1 MKRSNPI
8 FLVPA
13 IFFAGVLLAG
23 CSQSATDK
31 PADAPEKSG
40 GLAKAGVTIDAA
52 TQERLGLKSGPLVPA
67 EWQPEIKAFGRVLDP
82 ALLLDS
88 LMDLGRAEMTF
99 DSSHQELERAKQ
111 LKKDNNISERAF
123 QEAEANYRQN
133 NAVVGSVYLKIQSAW
148 GNRIAE
154 MTGPAIVPPGTERKW
169 DDFLKNYPHSS
180 ELIRIDL
187 PVGERLENWAQTARL
202 VSLAEKSAPVVAGY
216 FDTLPAI
223 DPQTQQLGIL
233 FSAAQS
239 SANRLTPGEA
249 VTALIKTAG
258 NPVRGVVVPAS
269 AVLQHEGRG
278 WVYVQT
284 EPNQFVRTE
293 IPLDRWMDNGWF
305 VAENLSVTNHV
316 IVTGAQAVL
325 SAELSAGGFNTG
337 QRD

>member
-1 MKRSNPI
+1 M
-8 FLVPA
+8 
-13 IFFAGVLLAG
+13 
-23 CSQSATDK
+23 
-31 PADAPEKSG
+31 
-40 GLAKAGVTIDAA
+40 
-52 TQERLGLKSGPLVPA
+52 
-67 EWQPEIKAFGRVLDP
+67 
-82 ALLLDS
+82 
-88 LMDLGRAEMTF
+88 
-99 DSSHQELERAKQ
+99 
-111 LKKDNNISERAF
+111 
-123 QEAEANYRQN
+123 
-133 NAVVGSVYLKIQSAW
+133 
-148 GNRIAE
+148 
-154 MTGPAIVPPGTERKW
+154 
-169 DDFLKNYPHSS
+169 
-180 ELIRIDL
+180 
-187 PVGERLENWAQTARL
+187 
-202 VSLAEKSAPVVAGY
+202 
-216 FDTLPAI
+216 
-223 DPQTQQLGIL
+223 GIL